1 MLSCRLRRSRAIRQL
16 LERSV
21 NYSPR
26 LASVKGDSRM
36 STTPSSCRLRP
47 CPHRR
52 RDLRYNPEH
61 HARSKHVLRRHFY
74 VRDAVESFE
83 ITVPLVKTA
92 DNLADFL
99 SKPLLAPRYFE
110 MRDAIMNIK
119 QERSA
124 VNNE

>member
-1 MLSCRLRRSRAIRQL
+1 
-16 LERSV
+16 
-21 NYSPR
+21 
-26 LASVKGDSRM
+26 M

-99 SKPLLAPRYFE
+99 SKPLLSPRYFE
-110 MRDAIMNIK
+110 MRDAITNIK
-119 QERSA
+119 KERSV

>member
-1 MLSCRLRRSRAIRQL
+1 MPRPASAPAPAERQGLRGS
-16 LERSV
+16 
-21 NYSPR
+21 
-26 LASVKGDSRM
+26 
-36 STTPSSCRLRP
+36 
-47 CPHRR
+47 
-52 RDLRYNPEH
+52 YNPEH

-110 MRDAIMNIK
+110 LRDAIMNIK
-119 QERSA
+119 GKRSCA
-124 VNNE
+124 NNV